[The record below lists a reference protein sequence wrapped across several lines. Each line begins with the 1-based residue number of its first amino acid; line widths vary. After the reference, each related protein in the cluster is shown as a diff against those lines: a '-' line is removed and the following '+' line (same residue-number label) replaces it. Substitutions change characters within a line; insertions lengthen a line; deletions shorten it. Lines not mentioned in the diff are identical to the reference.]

1 MLKLRKSIFILL
13 SFSFLLFFSYSS
25 LAFERIISLKPN
37 LTEIL
42 FALGVGE
49 QIVGVTSF
57 CDFPPEAKKIDKV
70 ADYLQPDL
78 ERVFAKKP
86 DLIVGSQEN
95 SSRREIEFLQN
106 KSYRV
111 LLFSTDTLD
120 QLRKTILDL
129 GIVLGKKE
137 QAQKLQENLSA
148 DLETLRAKLKQK
160 NLPVQRVLF
169 VVGHQPLVVAGSNNL
184 FQDIAP
190 YLGLKNVAEESRLK
204 YPVYSIEQAIV
215 SAPDLIFDFS
225 MGSEASARSRE
236 EILNQWKRLPQIP
249 AVKNNQIYFLDMGQ
263 LRASP
268 RIGQELNKIFGQ
280 IHGS

>member
-13 SFSFLLFFSYSS
+13 SFSFLFPFSSF
-25 LAFERIISLKPN
+25 AFERIISLKPN

-42 FALGVGE
+42 FALGVGDK
-49 QIVGVTSF
+49 IVGVTSF
-57 CDFPPEAKKIDKV
+57 CDLPPEAKKIDKV

-78 ERVFAKKP
+78 ERVLAQKP

-111 LLFSTDTLD
+111 VLFNADTLD

-129 GIVLGKKE
+129 GQVLGKKE
-137 QAQKLQENLSA
+137 QAQKLQENLNA
-148 DLETLRAKLKQK
+148 DLETLRVRLKQK
-160 NLPVQRVLF
+160 NLPPRRVLF

-249 AVKNNQIYFLDMGQ
+249 AVKNNQIYFLDIGQ